1 MGEASAVCVCRCG
14 CGLCGEAHFQPE
26 VPSPSYPAQGPN
38 NRTKKTRFQGKE
50 SCLFV
55 PVISLLP
62 KPQTPL
68 KSPGPHGCCGGGGDE
83 RVLGGAWGCGSALPR
98 ADPCGAVPAAMPVRL
113 PVHVGWGAYS
123 TWAVPTPFWFPTA
136 QPTTLSSRSS
146 WLQGP
151 PPDALI
157 GWGRCPVLVNLC
169 RRGRGAGAGLQRAP
183 RHATPL
189 PAPPCPRT
197 PERAPPPG
205 ARCERRPGARE
216 GRAPLP
222 YGGSAGFHPAASPTD
237 RDWAR
242 RQPAFC
248 VPGEQTPAT
257 KLSLRVEKNPQC
269 TPSLLRGPGRGT
281 TLSETGTRG

>member
-1 MGEASAVCVCRCG
+1 MCVPVWVRVVWRGPLSAR
-14 CGLCGEAHFQPE
+14 
-26 VPSPSYPAQGPN
+26 SPLSLLPGTGSK
-38 NRTKKTRFQGKE
+38 RTKKTRFQGKE

-123 TWAVPTPFWFPTA
+123 TWAVPTPLWFRTA
-136 QPTTLSSRSS
+136 QPTTLSSQSS

-157 GWGRCPVLVNLC
+157 GWGRCPVLVNLR

-216 GRAPLP
+216 GRGASVRRLGRLP
-222 YGGSAGFHPAASPTD
+222 SSSFAYRS
-237 RDWAR
+237 
-242 RQPAFC
+242 
-248 VPGEQTPAT
+248 
-257 KLSLRVEKNPQC
+257 
-269 TPSLLRGPGRGT
+269 
-281 TLSETGTRG
+281 